1 MSCGRGKLTPP
12 RLPRAGEM
20 HGAGVDWMVAAG
32 SGVGV
37 SSRST
42 LSRRTQVHTVARL
55 CRAALASLFALPLG
69 AQQPPGLDVPF
80 VVTPPEVVAQMLALV
95 GPTRDDVLYD
105 LGSGDGRIVI
115 EAARRFGT
123 RGVGV
128 DIDPVRVEEATAN
141 ARRRGVGDRVRFR
154 RQDLFET
161 DLRAAS
167 IVTLYLFQN
176 LNLELRPRLLQQLR
190 PGTRV
195 VSHAFH
201 MGDWQPDTT
210 VRVRVNQ
217 GTGWATVYAWTVP
230 AQVAGRWTLTTP
242 EGRRVALQLRQQFQ
256 RFTGPGV
263 SGRLMGE
270 RIDFTLTERV
280 NGRIMTRRFTGRVT
294 TAGMSGSV
302 AGGGAWRAVKVA
314 PGASR

>member
-1 MSCGRGKLTPP
+1 
-12 RLPRAGEM
+12 M
-20 HGAGVDWMVAAG
+20 HTAAQLCWGAVMA
-32 SGVGV
+32 
-37 SSRST
+37 
-42 LSRRTQVHTVARL
+42 
-55 CRAALASLFALPLG
+55 LFALPLA

-95 GPTRDDVLYD
+95 NPTRDDVLYD

-128 DIDPVRVEEATAN
+128 DIDPARVEEATAN
-141 ARRRGVGDRVRFR
+141 ARRRGVQDRVRFR

-161 DLRAAS
+161 DLRTAS

-176 LNLELRPRLLQQLR
+176 LNLELRPRLFQQLR

-201 MGDWQPDTT
+201 MGDWQPDTV

-217 GTGWATVYAWTVP
+217 GTGWATVYAWTIP

-263 SGRLMGE
+263 SGRLVGD
-270 RIDFTLTERV
+270 RIDLTLTERV
-280 NGRIMTRRFTGRVT
+280 NGRPVTRRFSGRVT
-294 TAGMSGSV
+294 GDGMSGSV
-302 AGGGAWRAVKVA
+302 AGGGAWRAVKVP
-314 PGASR
+314 PGAPR

>member
-1 MSCGRGKLTPP
+1 MHTAA
-12 RLPRAGEM
+12 RLFLA
-20 HGAGVDWMVAAG
+20 AVAA
-32 SGVGV
+32 
-37 SSRST
+37 
-42 LSRRTQVHTVARL
+42 
-55 CRAALASLFALPLG
+55 LFALPLA
-69 AQQPPGLDVPF
+69 AQQPPGVDVPY
-80 VVTPPEVVAQMLALV
+80 VPSPPQVVAQMLALAN
-95 GPTRDDVLYD
+95 PTRDDVLYD

-141 ARRRGVGDRVRFR
+141 ARRRGVHDRVRFR

-161 DLRAAS
+161 DLHPAS
-167 IVTLYLFQN
+167 IVTLYLFQH

-195 VSHAFH
+195 VSHGFH
-201 MGDWQPDTT
+201 MGDWQPDTV

-217 GTGWATVYAWTVP
+217 GTGWATVYAWTIP

-242 EGRRVALQLRQQFQ
+242 EGRRVALQLRQHFQ
-256 RFTGPGV
+256 CFTGPGV
-263 SGRLMGE
+263 GGRLVGE

-280 NGRIMTRRFTGRVT
+280 NGRAVTRRFSGRVT
-294 TAGMSGSV
+294 GDGMSGRV
-302 AGGGAWRAVKVA
+302 AGGGAWRAVKVP
-314 PGASR
+314 PGAPR